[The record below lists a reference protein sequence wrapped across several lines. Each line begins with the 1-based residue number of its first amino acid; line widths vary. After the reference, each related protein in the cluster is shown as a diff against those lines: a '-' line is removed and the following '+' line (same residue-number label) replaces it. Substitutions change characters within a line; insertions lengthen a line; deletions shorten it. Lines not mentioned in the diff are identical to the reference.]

1 MLSKLDNLVTNYEFS
16 LLRYEIGKICS
27 NGTTT
32 IQNSKFKNYC
42 KGAGKEWKP
51 SVKGQV
57 SSTAV
62 SNLGLYLAGKKRN
75 LSAHSPNAPR
85 GSGIRHLPSELSILL
100 QKFFS
105 E

>member
-42 KGAGKEWKP
+42 KGAGKE
-51 SVKGQV
+51 
-57 SSTAV
+57 
-62 SNLGLYLAGKKRN
+62 
-75 LSAHSPNAPR
+75 
-85 GSGIRHLPSELSILL
+85 
-100 QKFFS
+100 
-105 E
+105 